1 MSVNVDGF
9 GSVTW
14 WGFSPALNLISLYE
28 QGRRFE
34 LEIIIVYLNNLLR
47 TGRSKTCEAGCKIQ
61 SGTRAYAVTFNIF
74 WLLIVS

>member
-34 LEIIIVYLNNLLR
+34 VEIIIVYLNYFVQE
-47 TGRSKTCEAGCKIQ
+47 GRRRVKRSVK
-61 SGTRAYAVTFNIF
+61 FNQVRVRCHF
-74 WLLIVS
+74 